1 MFLPAHQRILLVVVE
16 YLPASCSSSSSSSS
30 SASHPPHYLPTPQ
43 TSALCA
49 VKKTGPGPP
58 LLRRR
63 GGVKEAKSAHL
74 EPGSL
79 TGASCVVRGAWAAA
93 GVRVIVS
100 GYHSWHG
107 LLSRT
112 EIYITPLYEYRD
124 LPHGLT

>member
-1 MFLPAHQRILLVVVE
+1 M
-16 YLPASCSSSSSSSS
+16 
-30 SASHPPHYLPTPQ
+30 
-43 TSALCA
+43 
-49 VKKTGPGPP
+49 
-58 LLRRR
+58 
-63 GGVKEAKSAHL
+63 KEAKSAHL